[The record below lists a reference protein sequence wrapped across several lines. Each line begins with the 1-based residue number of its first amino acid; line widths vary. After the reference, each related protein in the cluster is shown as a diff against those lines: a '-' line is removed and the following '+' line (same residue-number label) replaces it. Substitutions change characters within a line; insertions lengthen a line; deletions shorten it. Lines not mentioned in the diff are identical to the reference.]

1 MAKIINGK
9 LVIRVGGGYMS
20 VDEFIDQYGKI
31 ELLKIMK
38 AEGDPMADEILKKGG
53 GARHSTVGD
62 KRLNLEAE
70 KDNIKGLMV
79 ANTKTYVRGETNDIQ
94 RTSSV
99 GG

>member
-1 MAKIINGK
+1 LAKIINGK

-31 ELLKIMK
+31 ELLKLMR

-62 KRLNLEAE
+62 KKLNLESERENMRA
-70 KDNIKGLMV
+70 LM
-79 ANTKTYVRGETNDIQ
+79 
-94 RTSSV
+94 
-99 GG
+99 

>member
-31 ELLKIMK
+31 ELLKLMK

-53 GARHSTVGD
+53 GARHSTVGE

-70 KDNIKGLMV
+70 RENLKNILSE
-79 ANTKTYVRGETNDIQ
+79 NTRTYVRGETNDI
-94 RTSSV
+94 
-99 GG
+99 

>member
-31 ELLKIMK
+31 ELLKLMK
-38 AEGDPMADEILKKGG
+38 SEGDPMADEILRKGG

-70 KDNIKGLMV
+70 RDNLKNILV
-79 ANTKTYVRGETNDIQ
+79 ENTKTYVRGETNDIQ
-94 RTSSV
+94 RSSI
-99 GG
+99 GAA